1 MEGLFITGHI
11 EPPLAGVLVT
21 IVTNSSDP
29 AIEVITDEKGTYK
42 AGPLPGT
49 VHHTVVRYCVY
60 VLINVSH
67 SLQSASLD
75 QYVFEPLEDDIYS
88 FKAMKKSQL
97 TIKVQW
103 IDGWMDWQTD
113 RLMDG
118 WMDGWMDE

>member
-1 MEGLFITGHI
+1 M
-11 EPPLAGVLVT
+11 LV
-21 IVTNSSDP
+21 
-29 AIEVITDEKGTYK
+29 
-42 AGPLPGT
+42 
-49 VHHTVVRYCVY
+49 
-60 VLINVSH
+60 NVSH

-75 QYVFEPLEDDIYS
+75 QYVFEPLENDMYS

-113 RLMDG
+113 RLMNG